1 VSIFRFLYT
10 VFLSWLH
17 FVRNK
22 LYKLYIE
29 GKAVCAHSVRVALNT
44 LLSFYIL
51 FTKTSETTV
60 VSLWNCLSHTLHIS
74 IVFSST
80 KRRNLTLVLWSAS

>member
-1 VSIFRFLYT
+1 MCIACFLVFLCFRRFFKDFFSFVCVSIFRFLYT

-60 VSLWNCLSHTLHIS
+60 VSL
-74 IVFSST
+74 
-80 KRRNLTLVLWSAS
+80 